1 MKKMRW
7 WSEKEGKKNTH
18 TWLHFSINVEWRVSL
33 FIVFKLCFIFF
44 ILEISFVSVVLQ
56 ISRRRRLRG
65 GRSEEKEGES
75 PYLHVSVL
83 SWYLLWCWNRR
94 NSESFAMA
102 SASQKTTS
110 SPSSSCCTPLDSSRL
125 AAVSAA
131 PAVAQSDHVAL
142 IRPLDSLPEPSST
155 NAPTSKGITTSLLIS
170 NN

>member
-1 MKKMRW
+1 MKRK
-7 WSEKEGKKNTH
+7 EKDH
-18 TWLHFSINVEWRVSL
+18 TDTRDFIFSINVEWRVSL
-33 FIVFKLCFIFF
+33 FIIFELCFFF
-44 ILEISFVSVVLQ
+44 FFLEISFVTVVLQ

-102 SASQKTTS
+102 SASKKTTS
-110 SPSSSCCTPLDSSRL
+110 SPSSSCCPPLDSSRL

-155 NAPTSKGITTSLLIS
+155 NAPISKGIITSLLIS
-170 NN
+170 HN